1 MKLKCEEDYNS
12 IVVAYLKYINGG
24 IEKMGIALLILGLLI
39 LIIAV
44 VSPLNIIIGGC
55 IGAILIIF
63 GIVLMVKKNKK

>member
-1 MKLKCEEDYNS
+1 
-12 IVVAYLKYINGG
+12 
-24 IEKMGIALLILGLLI
+24 MGIALLILGLLI